1 MKFARLQPHFRRDN
15 VHIAGA
21 SRGHANELNTG
32 GLRRPR
38 TDKGGD
44 RDGLLL
50 VRCLHFHV
58 ARRAAALRTI
68 VVLQEVL
75 GVDTKYLEGG
85 GDSTRAPRVSFFG
98 AELGQTRL
106 CYLVAS
112 VILNSFRSVY
122 KH

>member
-1 MKFARLQPHFRRDN
+1 MYEICKIEPHFRRDN

-32 GLRRPR
+32 GLQRPR

-50 VRCLHFHV
+50 VRRLHFHV
-58 ARRAAALRTI
+58 ARRAAALRTV

-98 AELGQTRL
+98 AELGQTL
-106 CYLVAS
+106 GCVISLLV
-112 VILNSFRSVY
+112 
-122 KH
+122 